1 MGALINAARVA
12 VRRVPNAKGNHRPR
26 ELAAG
31 ALGQP
36 ENESV
41 WRIRGASLAEWDVE
55 LAATGQPDPARSLCF
70 ASLPVKL
77 RVAAL
82 DFAARSLCLDAS
94 ARARIKSLDLLP
106 PLKGAELDRD
116 GREAS
121 RGGASPR
128 RQLESPPSVA
138 RNPLRSQVSFPAARP
153 AQLQGLSAVRWSR
166 RPRGPALPR
175 TADRRFPRFRRVLDR
190 AF

>member
-1 MGALINAARVA
+1 MVHRGETRGGSVWKVAVEALVGALVNAARVA

-41 WRIRGASLAEWDVE
+41 WRVRGASLAERDVE
-55 LAATGQPDPARSLCF
+55 LAATRQPDPAWSLCF

-77 RVAAL
+77 RVAL

-94 ARARIKSLDLLP
+94 ARVRIKSLDLLP
-106 PLKGAELDRD
+106 PLKGAELDRN

-121 RGGASPR
+121 RRSASPR
-128 RQLESPPSVA
+128 RQLESLPSVA
-138 RNPLRSQVSFPAARP
+138 RNPLRSQVSSPAGRP
-153 AQLQGLSAVRWSR
+153 AQQQG
-166 RPRGPALPR
+166 
-175 TADRRFPRFRRVLDR
+175 
-190 AF
+190 